1 MVLIALT
8 KENIMRKIKLFVIFT
23 LMYMNV
29 TPALAQVGKTK
40 VTIKTKTKIKTI
52 KGKDVRKWKDFTVV
66 DFQTGRVNGTLYRP
80 AGSSILLRRGKQFKS
95 LIQVRANFVVEM
107 ANKAEKM

>member
-1 MVLIALT
+1 
-8 KENIMRKIKLFVIFT
+8 MRKIKLFVIFVLVCT
-23 LMYMNV
+23 SI

-40 VTIKTKTKIKTI
+40 TTATTKAKAKTKTKTKTI
-52 KGKDVRKWKDFTVV
+52 KGKDVHKWKDFTVV
-66 DFQTGRVNGTLYRP
+66 DFQTGRVDGKLYRP

-95 LIQVRANFVVEM
+95 LIEVRAHFVMEM